1 MSKPVLLQTI
11 SHYSN
16 DSRNL
21 SNWHELV
28 DLVQMWAPIDEAKN
42 AYDCTTNKATR
53 SPKISGQQ
61 VQKLTPQ
68 LVFKCWK

>member
-1 MSKPVLLQTI
+1 MSTSV

-28 DLVQMWAPIDEAKN
+28 DLVQMWVPICF

-61 VQKLTPQ
+61 VQKLIPQ
-68 LVFKCWK
+68 LFLNVGNSIKREMK